1 MAAVPRGA
9 GARRPPVP
17 PGHPDPRGFQLPVA
31 AMRVPLAPQ
40 PSGSRPLL
48 PVQLLLGLPDG
59 QHGFVQRL
67 QPPGL
72 LPAPRA
78 RALWGGTASHGTRH
92 EGHAGEGRTEGELGC
107 RGASEWGPG
116 VVPSSSPCPPHGSPR
131 DRATRIGG
139 RGQGEARGA
148 FQGAPGSAAPGD
160 RNGQGELTTAE
171 AGTRGPQAERHPAPR
186 NPPPHQPWARA
197 SGARRLPTPSSVLG
211 SGRPLR
217 PLGVG
222 DRPGH
227 RPPQRCLPTCP
238 PLTGDEAPVL
248 VRELRAGLGRGAAAL
263 RGLAAA
269 GGLVAGLAEPP
280 VGARPLQGDGGA
292 GPGAP
297 HAHRTP
303 RGPAARGLA
312 TPDAPQKAQPPAPP
326 SFPPPLRPRHLG
338 TCRLLPAWAS
348 PRASVSS
355 PGEWAQALTP

>member
-59 QHGFVQRL
+59 QHSFVQRL

-92 EGHAGEGRTEGELGC
+92 DGHAGEGRTEGELGC
-107 RGASEWGPG
+107 WGASEWGPG

-131 DRATRIGG
+131 DRAIRMGG
-139 RGQGEARGA
+139 GA
-148 FQGAPGSAAPGD
+148 
-160 RNGQGELTTAE
+160 
-171 AGTRGPQAERHPAPR
+171 
-186 NPPPHQPWARA
+186 
-197 SGARRLPTPSSVLG
+197 
-211 SGRPLR
+211 
-217 PLGVG
+217 
-222 DRPGH
+222 
-227 RPPQRCLPTCP
+227 
-238 PLTGDEAPVL
+238 
-248 VRELRAGLGRGAAAL
+248 GRGA
-263 RGLAAA
+263 RGLS
-269 GGLVAGLAEPP
+269 GGPRLSCPGRQKWPR
-280 VGARPLQGDGGA
+280 GAHHCGGGDQRATGRETPRPL
-292 GPGAP
+292 
-297 HAHRTP
+297 H
-303 RGPAARGLA
+303 
-312 TPDAPQKAQPPAPP
+312 PAPP
-326 SFPPPLRPRHLG
+326 SAMGTGLGSPPPAHTLVCPGLREAPEAAGGGGSSWALAPPEVPSHLPAAHRGRSSRPRPRARDRTRAWSRCSPWPGCGRRAGRWPCGAAGRGPASAGRRRCWAGSAPRPPHPTGTCSTWAGHARRPSESSAACASHLPAAPQARHLG